1 MRIIITFLACIVSF
15 TIHSQVSSEGYPMQW
30 GNTEFHPANDLKTT
44 PVLDLEVIA
53 KEDALSRASN
63 NDYWRFGIEHEVQ
76 YSLDNSGVWT
86 EENGMHVWRLGIN
99 CPNAKNI
106 SFFMSKYNLPKGA
119 KLFVWNAS
127 RTEFLGSFTDR
138 NNKDWGSL
146 SIGLINGSNVVLEY
160 HTPHSSLGL
169 AELEVGLVIHGYR
182 SFMSDEEGDV
192 ESRMNG
198 PFGSADWWCHMDIN
212 CPDGADYQSEKR
224 SVVLIV
230 EGGNGRCSG
239 TLINNTSNDGTPYL
253 LTANHCVNGYDW
265 SFSDPA
271 SWLFYFNHE
280 TTSCDATSITP
291 NQSISGASLI
301 TSHQTSDFALLEL
314 SDTPQTYYDVLY
326 AGWDYSVHTS
336 WISACI
342 HHPGGDT
349 KSISLFVDPLDPS
362 WSYYDFSYLPII
374 DGITYPAVNHDV
386 WRVPHWDIGTTE
398 GGSSGSAL
406 FDYDKRIIGQLWGG
420 GGGSNCDPSDPLQ
433 SNPFFYSYFGRLD
446 VSFTLGLKDY
456 LDPLNTDNEILDA
469 YDPNAGNDGGCID
482 DTYCNYDP
490 DALYDD
496 GSCTVDDICGIC
508 GGDGSTCSGCTDS
521 MACNYDSNAIVD
533 DGSCSDSGI
542 ELIFNILTDGYPSET
557 TWYISDDN
565 GNIVMSGGPYD
576 LPNGEFSHSTVVPQG
591 CYTLNVEDSYGDG
604 ICCAYGEGEYSLMSQ
619 GQILAIGGE
628 FSNLDST
635 TFCVECEST
644 VCTGDVNGDGSVSVA
659 DILIIISE
667 FGCDTSCASDIDLD
681 GTVTISDILI
691 MLSEF
696 GSSC

>member
-53 KEDALSRASN
+53 KEDSLSRASN
-63 NDYWRFGIEHEVQ
+63 NDKWRFGIEHEVQ

-138 NNKDWGSL
+138 NNKDFGSL
-146 SIGLINGSNVVLEY
+146 AIGLISGSSVVLEY
-160 HTPHSSLGL
+160 QVQLSNLELG
-169 AELEVGLVIHGYR
+169 ELEIGKVIHGYKSLLDQDLEIQER
-182 SFMSDEEGDV
+182 S
-192 ESRMNG
+192 G
-198 PFGSADWWCHMDIN
+198 PFGTTNLTCHKDVN
-212 CPDGADYQSEKR
+212 CPLGIDWQVEKK
-224 SVVLIV
+224 SVALIV
-230 EGGNGRCSG
+230 CGGACCTGA
-239 TLINNTSNDGTPYL
+239 LINNTSENGAPYL
-253 LTANHCVNGYDW
+253 LTANHCVNEYDGT
-265 SFSDPA
+265 FNDPLL
-271 SWLFYFNHE
+271 WVFYFNHE
-280 TTSCDATSITP
+280 TTSCDAATYTT
-291 NQSISGASLI
+291 NQSISAGILAAWSS
-301 TSHQTSDFALLEL
+301 TTDFALIEL
-314 SDTPQTYYDVLY
+314 TDNPQTYYDVIY
-326 AGWDYSVHTS
+326 AGWDNSEHTAWHVTS
-336 WISACI
+336 I
-342 HHPGGDT
+342 HHPAGES
-349 KSISLFVDPLDPS
+349 KMISAFYDPLDPS
-362 WSYYDFSYLPII
+362 WSYQ
-374 DGITYPAVNHDV
+374 VNSFGV
-386 WRVPHWDIGTTE
+386 ESWFVPHWSAGTVE
-398 GGSSGSAL
+398 PGSSGAPL
-406 FDYDKRIIGQLWGG
+406 FDDSNRIIGQLWGG
-420 GGGSNCDPSDPLQ
+420 GGGYNCDINDWDA
-433 SNPFFYSYFGRLD
+433 SNVNFYSWYGRFDL
-446 VSFTLGLKDY
+446 SWNLGLSTY
-456 LDPLNTDNEILDA
+456 LDPGNTGTQTLDA

-619 GQILAIGGE
+619 GQTLAIGGE

-635 TFCVECEST
+635 TFCVACEST
-644 VCTGDVNGDGSVSVA
+644 VCTGDVNGDGSVTVA

-667 FGCDTSCASDIDLD
+667 FGCDTSCSSDIDLD